1 MRRIKKTDAQRMKNN
16 ENNTG
21 ISKSKIWL
29 IASAAL
35 IVVVVLVLIM
45 VEDSMRCKYVIRNNT
60 DKDIKN
66 IEVVFET
73 GDGQTC
79 SELYLGSVKAGEKV
93 KGKYEPYD
101 FSRIED
107 MGDMWVYVEFEG
119 SKGIIFTDGMLY
131 TNFDG
136 SVSIDFNKEDGKYI
150 ADLDSSRGLFT
161 GSELAGIE
169 AKIMLDLENG
179 DWDYM
184 VYLKSEDRWVID
196 ESMKLEWDD
205 LTFDEIED

>member
-1 MRRIKKTDAQRMKNN
+1 
-16 ENNTG
+16 
-21 ISKSKIWL
+21 
-29 IASAAL
+29 
-35 IVVVVLVLIM
+35 
-45 VEDSMRCKYVIRNNT
+45 
-60 DKDIKN
+60 
-66 IEVVFET
+66 
-73 GDGQTC
+73 
-79 SELYLGSVKAGEKV
+79 
-93 KGKYEPYD
+93 
-101 FSRIED
+101 

-136 SVSIDFNKEDGKYI
+136 SVSIDFNKEDGNYI

-184 VYLKSEDRWVID
+184 VYLKSEDKWVID

-205 LTFDEIED
+205 LAFDEIED